1 MNTADLGELQISLP
15 EYNLLDF
22 FLYTKVYPKDALVFA
37 KNLSNIAFAS
47 TPVFSLNENSLIG
60 LLQTRHFSLIMEIR
74 FICG

>member
-47 TPVFSLNENSLIG
+47 TPVFSL
-60 LLQTRHFSLIMEIR
+60 
-74 FICG
+74 